1 MEKEMWGEKIWEFA
15 LPFIEIALSFIVGVI
30 TLELLFRGALHRDSL
45 FWFYASTFQ
54 SFVALLG
61 LIGLILAFKIQ
72 HLRDQIRDI
81 QNAILTY
88 SRHSL
93 GWIFAGFDI
102 GEISERKEYLF
113 QCRKKEDEKIHEKE
127 SKNVSLQSLESE
139 KQRFDEMLENY
150 EELEKE
156 RSAIYDKMISPFYL
170 VTGGILISLLG
181 LVFID
186 KIYNERIFIF
196 FGTVGLVFW
205 SIIRICK
212 FLINLMLREKKIRV
226 FVTVDVKDKT

>member
-1 MEKEMWGEKIWEFA
+1 MEKEMWGKILESA
-15 LPFIEIALSFIVGVI
+15 LPIIESILSFIVGVM
-30 TLELLFRGALHRDSL
+30 TLELLFRGVPPIDSL

-81 QNAILTY
+81 QNAILAY
-88 SRHSL
+88 SRHAL
-93 GWIFAGFDI
+93 NWIFVGFDI
-102 GEISERKEYLF
+102 EEINKRKEYLF
-113 QCRKKEDEKIHEKE
+113 QHCRKSAEEEIDEEE
-127 SKNVSLQSLESE
+127 YKNVNLQSLESE
-139 KQRFDEMLENY
+139 KQRFNEMLENY
-150 EELEKE
+150 KELEEE
-156 RSAIYDKMISPFYL
+156 RSAIYDKMITPFYL
-170 VTGGILISLLG
+170 ITVGILISLLG

-186 KIYNERIFIF
+186 KIYNELVFIF

-205 SIIRICK
+205 SIIRVCK

-226 FVTVDVKDKT
+226 FMTVDIMDKT

>member
-1 MEKEMWGEKIWEFA
+1 MGKKKWEF
-15 LPFIEIALSFIVGVI
+15 ALSFIVGVI

-81 QNAILTY
+81 QNAILAY
-88 SRHSL
+88 SIHSL
-93 GWIFAGFDI
+93 EWIFAGFDI
-102 GEISERKEYLF
+102 GEINKRKEYLF
-113 QCRKKEDEKIHEKE
+113 RRCRKNMEKIKE
-127 SKNVSLQSLESE
+127 EEEKNVNLQGLESE

-150 EELEKE
+150 EELKKE
-156 RSAIYDKMISPFYL
+156 RNAIYDKMISPFYL
-170 VTGGILISLLG
+170 ITGSILISLLG

-186 KIYNERIFIF
+186 KIYNELIFIF

-226 FVTVDVKDKT
+226 FMTVDVKDKT

>member
-1 MEKEMWGEKIWEFA
+1 MGKEMGEKNFWGSAQPSIEFA
-15 LPFIEIALSFIVGVI
+15 FAFIGGVI

-61 LIGLILAFKIQ
+61 LVGLMLAFKIQ

-81 QNAILTY
+81 QNAILAY
-88 SRHSL
+88 SRLSL
-93 GWIFAGFDI
+93 SWIFAGFDI
-102 GEISERKEYLF
+102 GEINKRKEFLF
-113 QCRKKEDEKIHEKE
+113 RRAKKRMEEIEE
-127 SKNVSLQSLESE
+127 EEYKNENIQALESE

-150 EELEKE
+150 VNLEEE

-170 VTGGILISLLG
+170 LTGGILISLLG

-186 KIYNERIFIF
+186 IIYNELIFIF
-196 FGTVGLVFW
+196 WGTVGLVFW

-226 FVTVDVKDKT
+226 FMTVDVKDKT

>member
-1 MEKEMWGEKIWEFA
+1 MEKGMWGKKKLEFA
-15 LPFIEIALSFIVGVI
+15 LPFIEFALPFIVGVI
-30 TLELLFRGALHRDSL
+30 TLKLIFGGAFPRDSL

-81 QNAILTY
+81 QNAILAY

-93 GWIFAGFDI
+93 KWIFAGFDI
-102 GEISERKEYLF
+102 GEINKRREYLF
-113 QCRKKEDEKIHEKE
+113 QRYRKSVEENNEEEI
-127 SKNVSLQSLESE
+127 KNVNLQALESE

-170 VTGGILISLLG
+170 ITGIILISLLG

-186 KIYNERIFIF
+186 KICNGHVFIF

-226 FVTVDVKDKT
+226 FMTVDVKDKT

>member
-1 MEKEMWGEKIWEFA
+1 MKKEMWGFFLEFA
-15 LPFIEIALSFIVGVI
+15 LPFIVGVI
-30 TLELLFRGALHRDSL
+30 TLEPLFRGALHRDSL

-81 QNAILTY
+81 QNAILAY

-93 GWIFAGFDI
+93 EWIFAGFDI
-102 GEISERKEYLF
+102 GEINKRKEYLF
-113 QCRKKEDEKIHEKE
+113 QRCTKSMEKINEE
-127 SKNVSLQSLESE
+127 EDKNVNLQGLESE

-170 VTGGILISLLG
+170 ITGSILISLLG

-186 KIYNERIFIF
+186 KIYNEHIFIF

-205 SIIRICK
+205 SIIRMCK
-212 FLINLMLREKKIRV
+212 FIINMMLREKKIRV
-226 FVTVDVKDKT
+226 FMTVDVKDKT